1 MLMMVEKKI
10 TEMLQALS
18 LLDYT
23 LRIFREVSVFQFV
36 EILLVLI
43 DGPLTS
49 SHFVNN
55 LRLLEQYFRI
65 SA

>member
-55 LRLLEQYFRI
+55 LRLLE
-65 SA
+65 

>member
-1 MLMMVEKKI
+1 MMVEKKI

-55 LRLLEQYFRI
+55 LRLLE
-65 SA
+65 

>member
-18 LLDYT
+18 LLGYT
-23 LRIFREVSVFQFV
+23 LRVFREVSVFQFV

-49 SHFVNN
+49 
-55 LRLLEQYFRI
+55 
-65 SA
+65 